1 MSGGK
6 SKYSTTHQGGQYLE
20 EMTKSGTGG
29 ILMSGHVGNFEVGA
43 QLLGQLMGKI
53 NVIMQ
58 DEDHEKIKKY
68 VEAKS
73 EKKAFN
79 IIAIKE
85 DLSHVINIKNALTKN
100 EFICVHGDRF
110 IEGAETIELDFLG
123 KKAKFPKGPFV
134 IATRFGAPVTF
145 NFVIKTGKQ
154 SYQFSATAPKLYS
167 RKLDECMKDYVAK
180 LEEVVRAHPHQWFNH
195 YNFWG

>member
-1 MSGGK
+1 M
-6 SKYSTTHQGGQYLE
+6 H
-20 EMTKSGTGG
+20 
-29 ILMSGHVGNFEVGA
+29 IVF
-43 QLLGQLMGKI
+43 
-53 NVIMQ
+53 
-58 DEDHEKIKKY
+58 
-68 VEAKS
+68 
-73 EKKAFN
+73 
-79 IIAIKE
+79 
-85 DLSHVINIKNALTKN
+85 KN